1 MSSSSPT
8 RRRACNADS
17 SAKSRRRSRY
27 IRNARS
33 RVSWSYFLGAG
44 TAQSPCEIR
53 ASATPRAIH
62 TEEEDAAVDDAEGV
76 IDRSHSAWGELVR
89 GNPQP
94 CLQLFSQRDD
104 VALGNPFGPFV
115 SGWEQ
120 VSETVARA
128 ATLYRDG
135 EALGFERVAT
145 YAAGELVCVVEV
157 ERYRAKA

>member
-1 MSSSSPT
+1 
-8 RRRACNADS
+8 
-17 SAKSRRRSRY
+17 
-27 IRNARS
+27 
-33 RVSWSYFLGAG
+33 
-44 TAQSPCEIR
+44 
-53 ASATPRAIH
+53 
-62 TEEEDAAVDDAEGV
+62 VDDAEGV

-157 ERYRAKA
+157 ERYRAKVGGSDETALIALRVTSVVRREEDGWRIVHRHADPITAARSPESVIQQG